1 MRPTAAVLA
10 ASLLA
15 ACGDDPAGGVDAPP
29 GVDAST
35 PAAFDDGIA
44 RIDVQSATFSGG
56 QGATSIS
63 AMLLDTPAPW
73 PYEPAVTEGSCRM
86 FRKLAADACQP
97 LCDFDQICDGN
108 TCVDFPVSASS
119 GTLTVSGD
127 GRRED
132 VAFDMGYGRYLQTAL
147 WAAGTELTASAP
159 GADFPAFTVS
169 ARLPPTFTVRNAQ
182 DLRLAMGVPL
192 TLQWDPA
199 GDGSRVRV
207 NLGADYGHGRHR
219 SVVVECDVADA
230 DGGVTVPQSMV
241 DVLADRANW
250 SCGDCFSQDVRRYH
264 RGDAAPG
271 ATSLTLWA
279 VQVDSLYL
287 VPDGGP

>member
-1 MRPTAAVLA
+1 MRPTVVLA
-10 ASLLA
+10 AALLST
-15 ACGDDPAGGVDAPP
+15 ACGDSPSGTVDAPP
-29 GVDAST
+29 GIDAST
-35 PAAFDDGIA
+35 PAAFDDGVA
-44 RIDVQSATFSGG
+44 RIDVQSATFKGG

-73 PYEPAVTEGSCRM
+73 PYEPAVTEGSCRIW
-86 FRKLAADACQP
+86 RKLAADACQP
-97 LCDFDQICDGN
+97 LCDYDQICDQGA
-108 TCVDFPVSASS
+108 CVEWPVSASA
-119 GTLTVSGD
+119 GLLTVSGD
-127 GRRED
+127 GTRED
-132 VAFDMGYGRYLQTAL
+132 VTFDMGYGRYLQTAR
-147 WAAGTELTASAP
+147 WTAGTELTASAP
-159 GADFPAFTVS
+159 GAAFPAFSVT
-169 ARLPPTFTVRNAQ
+169 ARLPSPFAVRNAQ
-182 DLRLAMGVPL
+182 DLRLAQGVPL

-264 RGDAAPG
+264 RGDAAVG

-287 VPDGGP
+287 IPE